1 MMLYLE
7 YVSGGGRNIMH
18 EYPITQS
25 IVQIANEEALKH
37 GAKRITEIRLKIGEL
52 SGLVPESLQIY
63 FDMIS
68 QGTLSEGAKLVV
80 VKVQIKFRC
89 NNCGNESGVVG
100 GIYKC
105 PTCDSKDIKIING
118 NEYMI
123 ESMEVE

>member
-1 MMLYLE
+1 MLCLE
-7 YVSGGGRNIMH
+7 YVDGGEIMH
-18 EYPITQS
+18 EYPITLS
-25 IVQIANEEALKH
+25 IVQISNEEALKH
-37 GAKRITEIRLKIGEL
+37 GANKITEIRLKIGEL

-80 VKVQIKFRC
+80 EKIPIKFRC
-89 NNCGNESGVVG
+89 NDCGNESGVIG

-105 PTCDSKDIKIING
+105 PKCDSKDIKIING

-123 ESMEVE
+123 DSMEVE

>member
-1 MMLYLE
+1 MLCLE
-7 YVSGGGRNIMH
+7 YVDGGEIMH
-18 EYPITQS
+18 EYPITLS
-25 IVQIANEEALKH
+25 IVQISNEEAFKH
-37 GAKRITEIRLKIGEL
+37 GANKITEIRLKIGEL

-80 VKVQIKFRC
+80 EKIPIKFKC
-89 NNCGNESGVVG
+89 NDCGNESGVIG

-105 PTCDSKDIKIING
+105 PKCDSKDIKIING

-123 ESMEVE
+123 DSMEVE

>member
-1 MMLYLE
+1 
-7 YVSGGGRNIMH
+7 MH

-25 IVQIANEEALKH
+25 IVQISNEEALKH
-37 GAKRITEIRLKIGEL
+37 GAKKITEIRLKVGEL

-68 QGTLSEGAKLVV
+68 QGTLAEGAKLMVEIV
-80 VKVQIKFRC
+80 HIKFIC

-100 GIYKC
+100 GVYKC
-105 PTCDSKDIKIING
+105 PKCDSKDIKIING

-123 ESMEVE
+123 DSMEVE